1 MLQFTVYYI
10 CVCGCVLTFTKT
22 FFCVF
27 TYLAKRKGGKCV
39 KASAF
44 YRYEHWYNITDII
57 SCSKFAEALNYANT
71 ILIHNWWLSFWLF
84 FNIALCWL
92 RNIPTYARYLMGVV
106 YNEIVFQFAVY
117 YLRVC
122 VSIHLL
128 KHDSLLKH
136 REHKIK

>member
-1 MLQFTVYYI
+1 MTI
-10 CVCGCVLTFTKT
+10 
-22 FFCVF
+22 
-27 TYLAKRKGGKCV
+27 
-39 KASAF
+39 
-44 YRYEHWYNITDII
+44 
-57 SCSKFAEALNYANT
+57 
-71 ILIHNWWLSFWLF
+71 ILIVFQHCTLLVE
-84 FNIALCWL
+84 
-92 RNIPTYARYLMGVV
+92 NIPTYARYLMGVV